1 MRKKLRGRR
10 EFLSTLAASAGVAP
24 LWAHTQPQ
32 PARPAPMRPRTYPR
46 QYSDKVMR
54 PVSVREMEEIARS
67 NLDYAT
73 YHYVAGGAE
82 DEYTLRANVE
92 AYRRVWLRR
101 RVMVDVSEIDTSLT
115 LLGHELESPILLSQT
130 TKNGVV
136 PNGDRVSAVAAHES
150 NIIYA
155 ISNAIGWMDD
165 LYREQKAPVWWAAT
179 LGHISKP
186 LARNW
191 ARRRL

>member
-1 MRKKLRGRR
+1 
-10 EFLSTLAASAGVAP
+10 
-24 LWAHTQPQ
+24 
-32 PARPAPMRPRTYPR
+32 
-46 QYSDKVMR
+46 MR
-54 PVSVREMEEIARS
+54 PVSVHEMEDIARE

-101 RVMVDVSEIDTSLT
+101 RVMVDVSDIDTSLT

-136 PNGDRVSAVAAHES
+136 PNGDRVSAVAAHKS
-150 NIIYA
+150 NC
-155 ISNAIGWMDD
+155 IGS
-165 LYREQKAPVWWAAT
+165 A
-179 LGHISKP
+179 
-186 LARNW
+186 
-191 ARRRL
+191 